1 MIKLCIAGKNNIA
14 VNALHYVLKNHFSP
28 NEVAV
33 ITNQNDTGLHTWQ
46 KSLKNVA
53 KKLHVKEMTLSESYG
68 IKDLIF
74 ISLEFDKLIKIE
86 SFSTKKL
93 FNIHFS
99 NLPKYKG
106 VFTSIFPILNGEN
119 IAGVSLHK
127 IDSGIDTGEII
138 AQNLFKIDIND
149 TARDLYF
156 KYLESSYELFKQN
169 IRNIITNNYTSHK
182 QDSINSSYFSRKDL
196 DLSNIKINL
205 NKTSFEIHN
214 NIRAFIFK
222 EYQLPKLN
230 DIKITKSI
238 LTNEFIGYK
247 KFIESKTHFTLS
259 GIDGYKILAQKL
271 ENLYF

>member
-53 KKLHVKEMTLSESYG
+53 KKLHVKEIALSESYG

-119 IAGVSLHK
+119 TAGVSLHK

-271 ENLYF
+271 ENL